1 MSVLFEHRLS
11 VAGYGTRALEVDGEG
26 PPLLLFHG
34 WSDSADTWRPLL
46 DVLRRRGRR
55 AVAFDMPGFGTA
67 DPLDA
72 TQEIL
77 PQLDR
82 FTRAAVVRFAGD
94 EPAVLAG
101 NSLGGCAVLRAAED
115 ERLPVAAVAPIAPAG
130 LDMAGWFQIVETE
143 RLLRLL
149 LASPLPVPSR
159 VVREAVGQVYRR
171 LAFANP
177 GAVDGRVIGAF
188 TAHVNSR
195 ADVARILDSGRR
207 LRVEL
212 RDPFRFDR
220 ITCPVLLIWG
230 ERDRM
235 VFPTSS
241 ERVLAEIPGARFETI
256 PGCGHCPQ
264 IEAPERTL
272 ELIEELWGG
281 EGASRG
287 GKVKSSD

>member
-1 MSVLFEHRLS
+1 MSILFEHRIS
-11 VAGYGTRALEVDGEG
+11 VAGFGTRALEVDGDG

-34 WSDSADTWRPLL
+34 WSDSADTWRALL

-55 AVAFDMPGFGTA
+55 AVALDMPGFGKA
-67 DPLDA
+67 SPLDPGA
-72 TQEIL
+72 RIL

-82 FTRAAVVRFAGD
+82 FVRGAVTRFSGGERV
-94 EPAVLAG
+94 VLAG

-115 ERLPVAAVAPIAPAG
+115 PRLPVAAVAPIAPAG

-149 LASPLPVPSR
+149 LASPVPLPSR
-159 VVREAVGQVYRR
+159 VVRETVGQVYRR
-171 LAFANP
+171 LAFARP
-177 GAVDGRVIGAF
+177 RAVDPRVVGAF
-188 TAHVNSR
+188 TGHVRSR
-195 ADVARILDSGRR
+195 SAVARILDSGRR
-207 LRVEL
+207 LRAEL
-212 RDPFRFDR
+212 RDPFHFDR

-235 VFPTSS
+235 VFPTGS
-241 ERVLAEIPGARFETI
+241 ERVLREIAGARFEAI

-272 ELIEELWGG
+272 ELIEELCAEAGAVGG
-281 EGASRG
+281 
-287 GKVKSSD
+287 V

>member
-11 VAGYGTRALEVDGEG
+11 LAGYRTRVLEVDGEG

-34 WSDSADTWRPLL
+34 WSDSADTWRAML

-55 AVAFDMPGFGTA
+55 AVALDMPGFGTA
-67 DPLDA
+67 DPFDPGE
-72 TQEIL
+72 EIL

-82 FTRAAVVRFAGD
+82 FARIAITRFSHG
-94 EPAVLAG
+94 EPVVLAG
-101 NSLGGCAVLRAAED
+101 NSLGGCAVLRAAQD

-159 VVREAVGQVYRR
+159 IVRETVGQVYRR
-171 LAFANP
+171 LAFAKP
-177 GAVDGRVIGAF
+177 GSIHGSVIGAF
-188 TAHVNSR
+188 TSHVSTR

-207 LRVEL
+207 LRLEL

-230 ERDRM
+230 DRDRM

-272 ELIEELWGG
+272 ELIEELCA
-281 EGASRG
+281 EAARERN
-287 GKVKSSD
+287 GKTVG

>member
-11 VAGYGTRALEVDGEG
+11 VAGYGTRALEVDGDG

-34 WSDSADTWRPLL
+34 WSDSADTWRPML
-46 DVLRRRGRR
+46 DVLRRRERR
-55 AVAFDMPGFGTA
+55 AIAFDMPGFGTA
-67 DPLDA
+67 DPLDP
-72 TQEIL
+72 TEEIL

-82 FTRAAVVRFAGD
+82 FARAAVARFAGN

-115 ERLPVAAVAPIAPAG
+115 ERLPIAAVAPIAPAG

-149 LASPLPVPSR
+149 LASPFPVPSR
-159 VVREAVGQVYRR
+159 IVRETVGLVYRR
-171 LAFANP
+171 LAFAKP
-177 GAVDGRVIGAF
+177 GAVDGSVVGAF
-188 TAHVNSR
+188 TSHVSSR

-207 LRVEL
+207 LRNEL
-212 RDPFRFDR
+212 SDPFRFGR
-220 ITCPVLLIWG
+220 INCQVLLIWG

-241 ERVLAEIPGARFETI
+241 ERVLKEIPGARFETI

-281 EGASRG
+281 DAPRRRPVARSE
-287 GKVKSSD
+287 

>member
-11 VAGYGTRALEVDGEG
+11 VAGYGTRALEVDGDG

-34 WSDSADTWRPLL
+34 WSDSADTWRALL

-55 AVAFDMPGFGTA
+55 AVALDMPGFGTA
-67 DPLDA
+67 DRLDPA
-72 TQEIL
+72 EPVL

-82 FTRAAVVRFAGD
+82 FVRASVTRFSGGEEV
-94 EPAVLAG
+94 VLAG
-101 NSLGGCAVLRAAED
+101 NSLGGCAVLRAAEN
-115 ERLPVAAVAPIAPAG
+115 EGLPVAAVAPIAPAG
-130 LDMAGWFQIVETE
+130 LDMAAWFQIVETE

-159 VVREAVGQVYRR
+159 IVRETVGQVYRR
-171 LAFANP
+171 LAFAKP
-177 GAVDGRVIGAF
+177 GAVDARVIGAF
-188 TAHVNSR
+188 TSHVRTR

-207 LRVEL
+207 LRTEL

-220 ITCPVLLIWG
+220 ISCPVLLIWG

-235 VFPTSS
+235 VFPTGS
-241 ERVLAEIPGARFETI
+241 ERVLREIAGARYEAI

-272 ELIEELWGG
+272 ELIDELC
-281 EGASRG
+281 EGSAAKADSNSG
-287 GKVKSSD
+287 